1 MSNVMTGLDL
11 LIEQHFHPLR
21 GRRVGLVTNHTG
33 VTRYLRDNV
42 AVFAAAEGV
51 TLAALFAPEHGL
63 LGVEQAGEHVENATE
78 RRTGTPVYSL
88 YGANSRPDPVRL
100 SDIDIL
106 VYDIQAVGSRYYTY
120 LSTLRLLLQAAA
132 ETGTPVLVLDRPNPL
147 GGLRVEGF
155 PAFEEECR
163 SFVSCAPIPIRHGL
177 TVGEF
182 ARWLVAEEDIGV
194 ALEVAPMRGW
204 RRDMLFEDTGL
215 PWVAPSPNMPTTNT
229 ARVYGATCLLEG
241 TNCSE
246 GRGTTLP
253 FEVFGAPWVDAYA
266 LAERLNA
273 RRMPGVTFRGTS
285 FTPTFSKHAG
295 EPCEGVQLH
304 VTDYE
309 EFAAVRCGV
318 EILRALMD
326 TCPEFD
332 FLGTPK
338 RRMTDLL
345 LGTRAVRQA
354 LEGGA
359 DATDICADWAKR
371 EDAFVERAKEH
382 WLYPHG

>member
-1 MSNVMTGLDL
+1 
-11 LIEQHFHPLR
+11 
-21 GRRVGLVTNHTG
+21 
-33 VTRYLRDNV
+33 
-42 AVFAAAEGV
+42 
-51 TLAALFAPEHGL
+51 
-63 LGVEQAGEHVENATE
+63 
-78 RRTGTPVYSL
+78 
-88 YGANSRPDPVRL
+88 
-100 SDIDIL
+100 
-106 VYDIQAVGSRYYTY
+106 
-120 LSTLRLLLQAAA
+120 
-132 ETGTPVLVLDRPNPL
+132 
-147 GGLRVEGF
+147 
-155 PAFEEECR
+155 
-163 SFVSCAPIPIRHGL
+163 
-177 TVGEF
+177 
-182 ARWLVAEEDIGV
+182 
-194 ALEVAPMRGW
+194 
-204 RRDMLFEDTGL
+204 MLFEDTGL

-229 ARVYGATCLLEG
+229 TRVYGATCLLEG